1 MIQSHWGPIT
11 KLMCPGLVAMLRSGC
26 AAGWFSM
33 ENLPL
38 YTGKPEKTKRGL
50 RSEVQMALLSFLW
63 WKSLKIKQRQ
73 QVLTQAS
80 FLFHGTGITPFSV
93 SRTEGK
99 LRVVFVLNQ
108 HRPWFSLSFN
118 EVGTGVIVIRYPQSW
133 ETGEL
138 LRSHLHL
145 QSAGHFSMEPTAGTP
160 HLPLP
165 DTSRSLCW
173 NRNQVD
179 PLSVK
184 SQRWHQSIVNF
195 PFSSFLGPSLSS
207 IIWEAMLW
215 SCKTALWTEFAD
227 FDGKDCVSTHIA
239 LALLACLRAERT
251 QLAAWAT
258 YAFGKFRGPE
268 RKRGDQRAPHLRL
281 KTASL
286 GLLFFLF
293 QSPLLTGRA
302 FERALPPHP
311 SAPSLSSSSASVTPV
326 IWMASFFWAGISEI
340 QEVTIER
347 LLYACCHHHLSMRA
361 IQSDGSRSLGQPG
374 CSGTQRW

>member
-1 MIQSHWGPIT
+1 MIQSHWGMIT
-11 KLMCPGLVAMLRSGC
+11 KLTCPGLVAMLRSGC

-38 YTGKPEKTKRGL
+38 YTGKPEKTKRDL

-63 WKSLKIKQRQ
+63 CKSLKIKQRQ

-80 FLFHGTGITPFSV
+80 FLFRGTDITPFSV

-108 HRPWFSLSFN
+108 HQPWFSFFQLGWHRCYCDSLPP
-118 EVGTGVIVIRYPQSW
+118 ELRDRRVAKILPASSVSKPSQHGTYSRDSTPSPARHKLFP
-133 ETGEL
+133 L
-138 LRSHLHL
+138 LE
-145 QSAGHFSMEPTAGTP
+145 QEPGW
-160 HLPLP
+160 PLE
-165 DTSRSLCW
+165 
-173 NRNQVD
+173 
-179 PLSVK
+179 
-184 SQRWHQSIVNF
+184 SQRRHQSIVNF

-215 SCKTALWTEFAD
+215 SRKTALWTEFAD
-227 FDGKDCVSTHIA
+227 FDGKACISAHIA

-251 QLAAWAT
+251 EWAAWAT
-258 YAFGKFRGPE
+258 YAFGKFGGPE
-268 RKRGDQRAPHLRL
+268 RKRRGDQRAPRLRL

-302 FERALPPHP
+302 FERAPRPLPHP
-311 SAPSLSSSSASVTPV
+311 SAPFLPSSSASVTPV
-326 IWMASFFWAGISEI
+326 HLNGKLFLSWDKRDTGSHYWKASLC
-340 QEVTIER
+340 
-347 LLYACCHHHLSMRA
+347 LLS
-361 IQSDGSRSLGQPG
+361 SSP
-374 CSGTQRW
+374 